1 MSTIAAVVTLVIGV
15 LIGYLG
21 QKVRLCFIGGM
32 RDLYL
37 VRDTHQIKGLFG
49 LIIGAAIS
57 YALFSVIGG
66 AVPSFPWFLSKG
78 ITPITGDPLTTV
90 VPLPHVI
97 LAVAGGLGLGLFSVF
112 AGGCPFRQHVM
123 AAEGNKSAIAY
134 LVGFYVAAV
143 IFTLYIAPLERL
155 IFP

>member
-1 MSTIAAVVTLVIGV
+1 MTSVAAAVTLVIGL
-15 LIGYLG
+15 LIGFLG

-32 RDLYL
+32 RDLFL
-37 VRDTHQIKGLFG
+37 VRDTHQIKGLLG
-49 LIIGAAIS
+49 LIVGAAIS
-57 YALFSVIGG
+57 YAIFSVIGG
-66 AVPSFPWFLSKG
+66 NVPSFPWFLSKG
-78 ITPITGDPLTTV
+78 ITPITGDPLTTIAS
-90 VPLPHVI
+90 LPHVI
-97 LAVAGGLGLGLFSVF
+97 LAVAGGLGLGLFSVL

-134 LVGFYVAAV
+134 IIGFYIAAV